1 MEINRACSR
10 RFTWL
15 YLPSRP
21 IREIFRFR
29 KCLIFSIPWGELMLA
44 FQEAFHGREVTSL
57 LVLRSSASDSG
68 GMYFLTGSEDCSIR
82 LTKCKWLY
90 A

>member
-1 MEINRACSR
+1 
-10 RFTWL
+10 
-15 YLPSRP
+15 
-21 IREIFRFR
+21 
-29 KCLIFSIPWGELMLA
+29 MLA